1 MSKHVPSGIRTSR
14 VTKIL
19 GTSTI
24 LAALC
29 LLSAC
34 GTNGAYTTEGKNA
47 AKEKMAQLKSA
58 TEWQMA
64 QQAFLAGDL
73 PKALKHVSVSIELND
88 KVVKSYVLRGR
99 VLMEMGN
106 LDGATASFAQAEK
119 TDPADVDTWY
129 YQGILAERIDR
140 KEEALRRYEGANER
154 DPSNPQYAIA
164 AAEMLMA
171 MDRLDEAEKFLEDR
185 KAKFDHSPGV
195 KQTLGHIAMLRGKP
209 ADAIPMF
216 NEARLLA
223 PDDQAILEDLIRA
236 QIATGEFGQAEVHL
250 GRLLTNKDNAD
261 RRDLLHAR
269 AKCLLQL
276 DRPVD
281 ARDLLIKITS
291 DPNGTT
297 DADAWVELGQVCYQ
311 LRDQARLRTASGRA
325 IALAPTKPDGY
336 VLRALYLRQTGDMTG
351 AEENLRRALD
361 IKQSADSYIM
371 LGVVQRDMKRLSEA
385 RANFAM
391 ALKVDPTNTVA
402 PKLLAAVAE

>member
-1 MSKHVPSGIRTSR
+1 MKKQHRSGLGRINAAR
-14 VTKIL
+14 IL
-19 GTSTI
+19 GTSLT
-24 LAALC
+24 LAGLC
-29 LLSAC
+29 LLGAC

-58 TEWQMA
+58 TEWQMS

-73 PKALKHVSVSIELND
+73 PKALKHANVSIELND

-99 VLMEMGN
+99 ILMEMGN
-106 LDGATASFAQAEK
+106 LDAASASFAQAEK
-119 TDPADVDTWY
+119 IDAADVDTWY

-140 KEEALRRYEGANER
+140 KEEALRRYEGANEQ
-154 DPSNPQYAIA
+154 DPSNPQYAMA

-171 MDRLDEAEKFLEDR
+171 LDRLDEAEKYLLDR

-209 ADAIPMF
+209 ADAIPLF

-250 GRLLTNKDNAD
+250 ARLLTNKDNAD

-269 AKCLLQL
+269 AKCLVQL
-276 DRPVD
+276 DRPVE
-281 ARDLLIKITS
+281 ARDLLVKLTN

-297 DADAWVELGQVCYQ
+297 DPDAWIELGQICYQ
-311 LRDQARLRTASGRA
+311 LHDQARLRTASGRA

-336 VLRALYLRQTGDMTG
+336 VLRALYLRQSGDAAG
-351 AEENLRRALD
+351 AEANLRRALD
-361 IKQSADSYIM
+361 IQQNADTYIV
-371 LGVVQRDMKRLSEA
+371 LGLVQRDMNRITEA
-385 RANFAM
+385 RSNFAQ
-391 ALKVDPTNTVA
+391 ALKLDPKNKDA
-402 PKLLAAVAE
+402 ARLLAVVE